1 MKKYKS
7 FHFNSKTFKELFF
20 SLLGIAFMAFGLVGL
35 VVIRHV
41 ADNMKQEQ
49 VRISQNKIYTILEDL
64 ENQDEVLRDMA
75 VKFASYPEFRI
86 NEGDNKYKE
95 IQILDTLQYYNFA
108 SGIADQLFLK
118 YASNNNAYTFGGATL
133 PLKVFLMERVKFSEA
148 DTKEIMDILEDN
160 AAGEREEIRVL
171 RKNSHILFIFP
182 LKTYASSRE
191 GTAEFFCA
199 VSSTDILQER
209 IRNFV
214 GDVDGTLAI
223 YYNDV
228 CIYGEEVSK
237 DGEYIESMS
246 TDGKVR
252 AEFQLN
258 ARDYFSMKTIFSV
271 NEAVVFLV
279 IAVILIVLAIVVASW
294 NFRPIRR
301 IAERYENVLDGNVSD
316 WGDVERMIDSLLD
329 MKEKK
334 QEVLLERYSK
344 LREQVVALVVAGEY
358 SYKLENFMTLLNIK
372 WNASFFGL
380 IKCILNE
387 NDLTMDRG
395 EKIRKGIEELSGDGL
410 YLYPHKEDE
419 GVWNVLVAAEE
430 SYQLE
435 ETMELLQSVFE
446 IMELYV
452 DMELTSKGSDL
463 KELCRKESGSTL
475 TDSNAMDAEVLQPEE
490 AELGDEN
497 KARSKKE
504 SGLACQIAAYIKDHC
519 TDYNISLELVAQEF
533 QITTSYLCRII
544 KQQVGMSYKEYL
556 TELRIAEAKRLLME
570 EELSVT
576 EVCMRVGYT
585 NTSNFIRVFQKYT
598 GMTPAKFRD
607 TNQG

>member
-7 FHFNSKTFKELFF
+7 FHFNSKTFKEFFF

-49 VRISQNKIYTILEDL
+49 IRISENKIYTILEDL
-64 ENQDEVLRDMA
+64 ENQDEILRDMA

-86 NEGDNKYKE
+86 DEGDNKYKE
-95 IQILDTLQYYNFA
+95 IQMLDTLQYYNFA
-108 SGIADQLFLK
+108 SGIAEQLFLK
-118 YASNNNAYTFGGATL
+118 YASNSNVYTFGGATL
-133 PLKVFLMERVKFSEA
+133 PLKVFLKERARFS
-148 DTKEIMDILEDN
+148 DTETEEIMHILEDKE
-160 AAGEREEIRVL
+160 AGGQEEARVL
-171 RKNSHILFIFP
+171 RKNEHILFLFP
-182 LKTYASSRE
+182 LKAYASSRE
-191 GTAEFFCA
+191 GTADFFCV
-199 VSSTDILQER
+199 VSSTDTLQER
-209 IRNFV
+209 IQNLV
-214 GDVDGTLAI
+214 GNIEGMLAI
-223 YYNDV
+223 YYDDV
-228 CIYGEEVSK
+228 LIYGEKVSK
-237 DGEYIESMS
+237 VREYFESVS
-246 TDGKVR
+246 TGGRIR
-252 AEFQLN
+252 AEFELN
-258 ARDYFSMKTIFSV
+258 AKNYFSLKNIFSV
-271 NEAVVFLV
+271 KEAVFLLV
-279 IAVILIVLAIVVASW
+279 IAIILIILAIVVASW

-334 QEVLLERYSK
+334 QEVLQERYSK

-380 IKCILNE
+380 IKCILN
-387 NDLTMDRG
+387 DKALTLDRG
-395 EKIRKGIEELSGDGL
+395 EEIRRGIEGLSGDGL

-419 GVWNVLVAAEE
+419 CVWNVLVAAEE

-446 IMELYV
+446 IMGLSV
-452 DMELTSKGSDL
+452 DMELTSKGSELKALCL
-463 KELCRKESGSTL
+463 KETGSNL
-475 TDSNAMDAEVLQPEE
+475 EEQEAMMAADLQFPE
-490 AELGDEN
+490 AKADDKN
-497 KARSKKE
+497 KVGSKKE
-504 SGLACQIAAYIKDHC
+504 SRLACQIATYIREHC
-519 TDYNISLELVAQEF
+519 TDYNISLDLVAQEF

-570 EELSVT
+570 EEISVT

-607 TNQG
+607 TN

>member
-64 ENQDEVLRDMA
+64 ENQDEILRDMA

-95 IQILDTLQYYNFA
+95 IQMLDTLQYYNFA

-118 YASNNNAYTFGGATL
+118 YASNSNAYTFGGATL
-133 PLKVFLMERVKFSEA
+133 PLKVFLKERARFS
-148 DTKEIMDILEDN
+148 DTETEEIMHILEGKD
-160 AAGEREEIRVL
+160 AGWQEDVRVL
-171 RKNSHILFIFP
+171 RKNEHILFIFP

-199 VSSTDILQER
+199 VSSTDTLQER

-237 DGEYIESMS
+237 EGEYIEDMS
-246 TDGKVR
+246 TEGQIR

-258 ARDYFSMKTIFSV
+258 TRDYFSLKNIFSV
-271 NEAVVFLV
+271 KEAIVLLIIAVV
-279 IAVILIVLAIVVASW
+279 LIILAILVASY
-294 NFRPIRR
+294 NFRPIKR
-301 IAERYENVLDGNVSD
+301 IAERYENVFDENVSD

-334 QEVLLERYSK
+334 QEVLQERYSK
-344 LREQVVALVVAGEY
+344 LREQVVQLVVAGEY
-358 SYKLENFMTLLNIK
+358 
-372 WNASFFGL
+372 
-380 IKCILNE
+380 
-387 NDLTMDRG
+387 
-395 EKIRKGIEELSGDGL
+395 
-410 YLYPHKEDE
+410 
-419 GVWNVLVAAEE
+419 
-430 SYQLE
+430 
-435 ETMELLQSVFE
+435 
-446 IMELYV
+446 
-452 DMELTSKGSDL
+452 
-463 KELCRKESGSTL
+463 
-475 TDSNAMDAEVLQPEE
+475 
-490 AELGDEN
+490 
-497 KARSKKE
+497 
-504 SGLACQIAAYIKDHC
+504 
-519 TDYNISLELVAQEF
+519 
-533 QITTSYLCRII
+533 
-544 KQQVGMSYKEYL
+544 
-556 TELRIAEAKRLLME
+556 
-570 EELSVT
+570 
-576 EVCMRVGYT
+576 
-585 NTSNFIRVFQKYT
+585 
-598 GMTPAKFRD
+598 
-607 TNQG
+607 